1 MNAMET
7 DDGNDL
13 NSDSL
18 IKGIDY
24 VMDSIDDQSQTK
36 KLFALIYF
44 YWWDLLVSYLV
55 AITCSLT

>member
-1 MNAMET
+1 MNAMKT
-7 DDGNDL
+7 DDGKDL
-13 NSDSL
+13 NVDSL

-44 YWWDLLVSYLV
+44 YW
-55 AITCSLT
+55 